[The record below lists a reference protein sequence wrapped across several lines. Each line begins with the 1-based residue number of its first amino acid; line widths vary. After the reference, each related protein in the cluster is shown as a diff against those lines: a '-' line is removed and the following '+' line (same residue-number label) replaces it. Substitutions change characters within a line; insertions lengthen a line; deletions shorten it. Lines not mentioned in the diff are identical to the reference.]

1 MGLLDKVKFHVGDS
15 VKFVI
20 SKIEKWRPRNC
31 KSEKDYE
38 NSLYKFLHDELGDFQ
53 ITKQY
58 AKGRI
63 RADLVIG
70 EKVIVELK
78 YNLNT
83 TAKYQKLI
91 GQLAEYKDWDGRTIL
106 LLTGETDINLR
117 KQIGMYLKK
126 EGLSEDLLDEAK
138 VTVFQ
143 K

>member
-1 MGLLDKVKFHVGDS
+1 MIGD
-15 VKFVI
+15 
-20 SKIEKWRPRNC
+20 R
-31 KSEKDYE
+31 
-38 NSLYKFLHDELGDFQ
+38 
-53 ITKQY
+53 
-58 AKGRI
+58 
-63 RADLVIG
+63 
-70 EKVIVELK
+70 VIVELK

-83 TAKYQKLI
+83 TGKYQRLI

-117 KQIGMYLKK
+117 KQIDMYLKK